1 MNTNLLKTA
10 IHQVVA
16 MVDENSYKELID
28 LANTDNNFRDSLL
41 GIEKL
46 VNWVRRDTF
55 SQEFLFSLSQNKLS
69 ALIKTFTALD
79 GAVDKFTF
87 GAETPVPCLFHKL
100 SDNDYQH
107 FDELVDWVFKNRKNK
122 HILPFGWEAFEAN
135 SLREYSLLGSLKKLK
150 SEELIIQNNIT
161 SIHNQLKNP
170 HKATYDLLD
179 AINRKDINAFG
190 RLIEKGAET
199 YYRDVDG
206 KTLAEK
212 IRELNNYISVNGGI
226 IEKSKL
232 FEHIHLVDAHGKGLT
247 IDICDFEI
255 TDTLSRF
262 DCVSLSARYDHG
274 FGFSKLYRF
283 VEDRES
289 EEIKSICDSVNE
301 TKEARVL
308 PQNAS
313 LRWRVILTP
322 IVKTNTEQKVEQ
334 YKAIMNDVITI
345 AKSIEVKALLLSQY
359 GLMFNYKNYQVLGI
373 CEALQELKQSG
384 FGEIKHICFEVDSR
398 YKKIFISQLRNSLI
412 TR

>member
-1 MNTNLLKTA
+1 MNTHLLKTA
-10 IHQVVA
+10 IDQVVA
-16 MVDENSYKELID
+16 MVEENSYRELIL
-28 LANTDNNFRDSLL
+28 LANTENNFRDSLL
-41 GIEKL
+41 EVEKL
-46 VNWVRRDTF
+46 VNWVRGDTF
-55 SQEFLFSLSQNKLS
+55 NQEFLFSLSQNKLS
-69 ALIKTFTALD
+69 ALIRAFTALD
-79 GAVDKFTF
+79 GVIDKFTF
-87 GAETPVPCLFHKL
+87 GTETPVPCLFHKL
-100 SDNDYQH
+100 SDDDYQH

-122 HILPFGWEAFEAN
+122 HILPFGMEAFDAS
-135 SLREYSLLGSLKKLK
+135 SLIEYKLLCRLKKLK
-150 SEELIIQNNIT
+150 SEELIIQNNIK

-199 YYRDVDG
+199 YYRDADG

-212 IRELNNYISVNGGI
+212 IKRLNNYVSVNGDI
-226 IEKSKL
+226 AEKSKL
-232 FEHIHLVDAHGKGLT
+232 FEHIHLVDSQGKILT

-283 VEDRES
+283 VEDKES
-289 EEIKSICDSVNE
+289 EEIKCICDSVNE
-301 TKEARVL
+301 TNEAMAL

-322 IVKTNTEQKVEQ
+322 IVKTNTEQKVGK
-334 YKAIMNDVITI
+334 YKTIMNDVITI
-345 AKSIEVKALLLSQY
+345 AKSLKVKALLLSQY

-373 CEALQELKQSG
+373 CEALQELKQIG
-384 FGEIKHICFEVDSR
+384 FGEIKNICFEVDSR
-398 YKKIFISQLRNSLI
+398 YKKIFISHLRNSLI
-412 TR
+412 AR